1 MMTNLRSNRNKAH
14 LGLGAL
20 LIALCLVS
28 WLVLLAGIAA
38 VQKRVKDIGGQ
49 GSDSSHAVEF
59 EWWILFFEA
68 FVLFLAATG
77 HFLGFRASHAAVVAL
92 LSVVTA
98 LSMLWCHNWNQIRR
112 GNHDK
117 RSDTVFAGFLLVS
130 IFNSLLILVLGTIPD
145 ESDGVY
151 RKGTNVSTAGP
162 NRGVATPAA
171 GATVI

>member
-20 LIALCLVS
+20 LIGLCLVS

-38 VQKRVKDIGGQ
+38 VQKAAKADGNN
-49 GSDSSHAVEF
+49 DSSNAVEF

-68 FVLFLAATG
+68 FVLFLAAAG
-77 HFLGFRASHAAVVAL
+77 HFMGFRASHAAVVAL

-112 GNHDK
+112 ATSDR
-117 RSDTVFAGFLLVS
+117 RSETVFAGFLLVS
-130 IFNSLLILVLGTIPD
+130 IFNSLLILVLGTVPD
-145 ESDGVY
+145 ESDGVVY

-171 GATVI
+171 GATIT